1 MAEIRCPL
9 CDRGN
14 PIDSEFCQFCG
25 ARLRAPSPLEGKD
38 TVIRPGEEPV
48 RKPTSEFERVSP
60 SLRTSRPL
68 QPGEEP
74 TKKDTAELE
83 QALPAWLRAAR
94 QAGRETPPAQ
104 PTEPPAA
111 GSASAE
117 KAEELPPWLAEVE
130 KEKAAEESEL
140 PDWLAGLQAQQEQE
154 EEIPDWLASLRGI
167 SVAGESTAQPSPP
180 KGSETPPFPLEETP
194 PSAEVPSAG
203 PAEPL
208 AALTGEES
216 PPLAAETPDWLAS
229 LTSEEAGTP
238 PALTGEEAPPLAAE
252 TPDWLASLASE
263 EAGTP
268 PALTGEETPP
278 PATEAPDWLASLA
291 SEEAGAPPALTGEE
305 APPLAAETPDWLA
318 SLASEEAGAPPAP
331 TGEEAPPLSA
341 ETPDWLASLASE
353 EAGAPPAPTGEEAPP
368 LAAETPDWLASL
380 TSEEAGAPPAPT
392 GEEAPPLA
400 AETPDWLASLT
411 SEEAGAPP
419 APTSEEAPPLAAET
433 PDWLASLTSEEA
445 GAPPAPTSEEA
456 PPLAAETPD
465 WLKVTPPEG
474 RGEPLPPFAVEEA
487 AVPEAIPDWLKPAAE
502 EKAPLAGE
510 GIMPE
515 SAPAWLAGAEEEG
528 KKGEQTSVPPLIG
541 EAGEIESAAAFSI
554 EAPDWLSTLQPE
566 EVTAETAGAAAEE
579 IAPAELPAW
588 VQAMRPLEAAV
599 EEAAAAVMEETPEET
614 RGLLAGLRGV
624 LPPASDIA
632 PTRKPTA
639 PPVKLQVSESH
650 QALAA
655 QLEAMVTEEGASR
668 PGQKAAGDALPRFW
682 RWLVA
687 AILLFVAALPLI
699 SGGSVVPALTPPGQY
714 DLMQRLAQIPAN
726 NPVAIV
732 FDYEPALAGELEAA
746 AAPLIDHLI
755 LISAARLTLLSTSP
769 NGPALA
775 EHFMQSVEGHHHY
788 QPGQQYVNLGYLPG
802 GAAAMLTFASNPR
815 AAGPADLWQ
824 SSLLADVHSLRDY
837 AALIVLTD
845 SPDVGRLWIEQARP
859 YLGDRPLILVA
870 SAQAEPL
877 LQPYYDSGQIQG
889 LVIGLAGGKAYEQA
903 LPAPGAA
910 LGARYWGAFGAVLL
924 TAALLMIVGSV
935 WGASLAWRERLL
947 YPNRKKGDR
956 DVKP

>member
-208 AALTGEES
+208 AALTGEE
-216 PPLAAETPDWLAS
+216 
-229 LTSEEAGTP
+229 
-238 PALTGEEAPPLAAE
+238 
-252 TPDWLASLASE
+252 
-263 EAGTP
+263 
-268 PALTGEETPP
+268 
-278 PATEAPDWLASLA
+278 
-291 SEEAGAPPALTGEE
+291 

-331 TGEEAPPLSA
+331 TGEEAPPLS
-341 ETPDWLASLASE
+341 
-353 EAGAPPAPTGEEAPP
+353 
-368 LAAETPDWLASL
+368 
-380 TSEEAGAPPAPT
+380 
-392 GEEAPPLA
+392 
-400 AETPDWLASLT
+400 
-411 SEEAGAPP
+411 
-419 APTSEEAPPLAAET
+419 AET

-714 DLMQRLAQIPAN
+714 DLMQRVAQIPTN
-726 NPVAIV
+726 SPVAIV

-815 AAGPADLWQ
+815 AAGSADLWQ

>member
-208 AALTGEES
+208 AALTN
-216 PPLAAETPDWLAS
+216 
-229 LTSEEAGTP
+229 
-238 PALTGEEAPPLAAE
+238 
-252 TPDWLASLASE
+252 
-263 EAGTP
+263 
-268 PALTGEETPP
+268 
-278 PATEAPDWLASLA
+278 
-291 SEEAGAPPALTGEE
+291 
-305 APPLAAETPDWLA
+305 
-318 SLASEEAGAPPAP
+318 
-331 TGEEAPPLSA
+331 
-341 ETPDWLASLASE
+341 
-353 EAGAPPAPTGEEAPP
+353 
-368 LAAETPDWLASL
+368 
-380 TSEEAGAPPAPT
+380 
-392 GEEAPPLA
+392 
-400 AETPDWLASLT
+400 
-411 SEEAGAPP
+411 
-419 APTSEEAPPLAAET
+419 
-433 PDWLASLTSEEA
+433 
-445 GAPPAPTSEEA
+445 EEA

-714 DLMQRLAQIPAN
+714 DLMQRLAQIPTN
-726 NPVAIV
+726 SPVAIV

-956 DVKP
+956 NVKP